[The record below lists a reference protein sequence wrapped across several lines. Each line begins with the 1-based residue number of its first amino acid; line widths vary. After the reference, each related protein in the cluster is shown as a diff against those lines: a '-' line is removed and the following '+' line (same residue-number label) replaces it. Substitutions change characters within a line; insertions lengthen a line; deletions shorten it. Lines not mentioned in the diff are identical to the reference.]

1 LLDMPGCLKG
11 TEELRCSSY
20 GHPVATSSL
29 GIPVNKKSRGRPK
42 TGIGPVI
49 GVRLYPEME
58 GQLDAWIERQN
69 DSPSRPEAIRRLV
82 QLGLTASGI
91 NKTIRKKK
99 GGA

>member
-1 LLDMPGCLKG
+1 MS
-11 TEELRCSSY
+11 RS
-20 GHPVATSSL
+20 
-29 GIPVNKKSRGRPK
+29 IPVNKKSRGRPK

-58 GQLDAWIERQN
+58 GQLDAWIERQD

-91 NKTIRKKK
+91 NKPIRKKK

>member
-1 LLDMPGCLKG
+1 M
-11 TEELRCSSY
+11 TRS
-20 GHPVATSSL
+20 
-29 GIPVNKKSRGRPK
+29 IPVNKKSRGRPK